1 VRLLGCLRDTRLRWR
16 TGLGL
21 HRTAL
26 IAGLIGVTAGAAVL
40 TAAPA
45 RAVNVTQPDALGLT
59 TASGAARLQP
69 RWYTQDECPSGFQG
83 SAVLYE
89 LNSDGSI
96 GSRISPVVTDVNA
109 PFGGTLL
116 GPVGQLIT
124 RGTDVG
130 DGGTSEWVVGCFA
143 GSGGQGSVDYLQSLW
158 VTLSADGGSFW
169 TRIPRPVATTL
180 TLTASPNPAA
190 AGAAVTL
197 TATVKAADGTIP
209 HGEVAFLAGLT
220 LISVASVNASGVATA
235 TTMFAA
241 SGTQPRTLALSAW
254 FFGLIGAYAGS
265 IARYSETV
273 DPAAGSA
280 GNGQP
285 ITVTVPRTGAF
296 VVTITPG
303 TVILTAPNRTGAT
316 GTLQD
321 VTVIDRRDCR
331 PGWSVSGQ
339 DSVFTGS
346 GIAAGATIPAD
357 QLGWAPSVMPAGRG
371 VSPGPAVPPA
381 GPGLGT
387 TAAILGFAEEG
398 RGFGTYVLTALLS
411 LVIPPT
417 TPGGPYAGSL
427 TITAVES
434 AP

>member
-1 VRLLGCLRDTRLRWR
+1 MRLLGCLRDTRLRWR

-21 HRTAL
+21 RRAAL
-26 IAGLIGVTAGAAVL
+26 IAGLIGVTAGTAVL

-45 RAVNVTQPDALGLT
+45 RAANATQPDALGLT
-59 TASGAARLQP
+59 TASGAVWLQP
-69 RWYTQDECPSGFQG
+69 RWHTQDECPGGFQG

-89 LNSDGSI
+89 LNTDGSI
-96 GSRISPVVTDVNA
+96 GRRISPVVTDVSA

-124 RGTDVG
+124 EGTDVR
-130 DGGTSEWVVGCFA
+130 DGGTSEWVVGCFS
-143 GSGGQGSVDYLQSLW
+143 GYGGQGSVDYLQSLW
-158 VTLSADGGSFW
+158 VTLSADGENFW
-169 TRIPRPVATTL
+169 TRIPRPVATTT

-190 AGAAVTL
+190 AGATVTL
-197 TATVKAADGTIP
+197 TATVTAADGTIP
-209 HGEVAFLAGLT
+209 HGEVAFLAGVT
-220 LISVASVNASGVATA
+220 LISVADVNSSGVATA
-235 TTMFAA
+235 TTTFAA
-241 SGTQPRTLALSAW
+241 SGTQARTVALSAW

-265 IARYSETV
+265 VARYSEAV
-273 DPAAGSA
+273 NPAGGSA
-280 GNGQP
+280 ENGQP

-296 VVTITPG
+296 VVAITPG

-316 GTLQD
+316 GTLED

-346 GIAAGATIPAD
+346 GIAAGATIPAN
-357 QLGWAPSVMPAGRG
+357 QLGWAPSVMPAGQG
-371 VSPGPAVPPA
+371 VSPGPTVAPA
-381 GPGLGT
+381 APGLGT
-387 TAAILGFAEEG
+387 KAAVLGFAEEG
-398 RGFGTYVLTALLS
+398 NGFGTYVLTALLS
-411 LVIPPT
+411 LAIPST
-417 TPGGPYAGSL
+417 TPGGPYTGSL

>member
-1 VRLLGCLRDTRLRWR
+1 MGP
-16 TGLGL
+16 GL
-21 HRTAL
+21 HRMTL

-40 TAAPA
+40 TAPPA

-59 TASGAARLQP
+59 AASGAVKLQP
-69 RWYTQDECPSGFQG
+69 RWYTQDECPGGFQG

-89 LNSDGSI
+89 LNTDGSI
-96 GSRISPVVTDVNA
+96 GRSISPVVTDVSA

-124 RGTDVG
+124 QGSDVR

-143 GSGGQGSVDYLQSLW
+143 GSGGTGSVDYLQSVW
-158 VTLSADGGSFW
+158 VTLSGDGESFW
-169 TRIPRPVATTL
+169 TRVPRPVATTV
-180 TLTASPNPAA
+180 TLTASPNPVA
-190 AGAAVTL
+190 AGATVTL

-209 HGEVAFLAGLT
+209 RGKVAFLAGFT
-220 LISVASVNASGVATA
+220 LISVADVNASGVATA
-235 TTMFAA
+235 TTTFAA
-241 SGTQPRTLALSAW
+241 TGTTSRTVPLSAW

-265 IARYSETV
+265 VAHAAETV
-273 DPAAGSA
+273 NPAAGSA

-303 TVILTAPNRTGAT
+303 TVILTAPNRTAAS

-339 DSVFTGS
+339 DAVFAGA
-346 GIAAGATIPAD
+346 GIAAGATIAAN
-357 QLGWAPSVMPAGRG
+357 QLGWAPSVMPAGQG
-371 VSPGPAVPPA
+371 VNPGPVVAPA
-381 GPGLGT
+381 APGLGT
-387 TAAILGFAEEG
+387 KAAVLGIAEEG

-411 LVIPPT
+411 LAIPPA
-417 TPGGPYAGSL
+417 TPGGPYTSSL